1 MSKKNG
7 FPNDEIPKSNLLRKL
22 KFLYSGNHLLISC
35 ALYVRRKIKKNSNKN
50 KIFMSKKN
58 GFPNDEIPKSNLLR
72 KLKLLVRTK
81 KQALTCAARNAFP
94 GVGILTQYIFLFISS
109 PLKS

>member
-35 ALYVRRKIKKNSNKN
+35 A
-50 KIFMSKKN
+50 
-58 GFPNDEIPKSNLLR
+58 
-72 KLKLLVRTK
+72 
-81 KQALTCAARNAFP
+81 ARNAFP
-94 GVGILTQYIFLFISS
+94 GVQKRKLILLSLLLKILITYNYIVH
-109 PLKS
+109 

>member
-35 ALYVRRKIKKNSNKN
+35 AARKSTIVNKKNFHYIQKN
-50 KIFMSKKN
+50 FS
-58 GFPNDEIPKSNLLR
+58 
-72 KLKLLVRTK
+72 
-81 KQALTCAARNAFP
+81 
-94 GVGILTQYIFLFISS
+94 
-109 PLKS
+109 